1 MRAALGK
8 IAQSD
13 NAIYTEDL
21 RTLIAENAMQR
32 DELRGNGHG
41 AIGGAGSGRLQPPV
55 RTQGVLVFHTHRP
68 HRHGE
73 SRGLAFVEKP
83 RNYRRSPRSEYG
95 GELGSTCKVAQND
108 RTDTL
113 YAANQG

>member
-1 MRAALGK
+1 MRAALVK

-55 RTQGVLVFHTHRP
+55 RTQRVLVFHTHRGP

-73 SRGLAFVEKP
+73 SKAKAGGLVAFADVDVCDRG
-83 RNYRRSPRSEYG
+83 RTG
-95 GELGSTCKVAQND
+95 GGDVRAGG
-108 RTDTL
+108 
-113 YAANQG
+113 AAAS